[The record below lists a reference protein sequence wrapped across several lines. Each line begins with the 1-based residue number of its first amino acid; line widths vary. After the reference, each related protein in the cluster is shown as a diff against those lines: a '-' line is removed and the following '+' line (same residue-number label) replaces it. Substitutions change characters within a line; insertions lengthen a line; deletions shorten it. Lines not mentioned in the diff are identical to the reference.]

1 MCIILQFNVRKER
14 FNMALIK
21 CPECGKKV
29 SDMAKACPKCGRP
42 LNAVN
47 NEEET
52 ANVND
57 VVVKSG
63 KRSSLKK

>member
-1 MCIILQFNVRKER
+1 
-14 FNMALIK
+14 MALIK